1 MKSMSDDF
9 VEFFHHVGIKKG
21 FLIVTK
27 TPDVIIEKITNFE

>member
-1 MKSMSDDF
+1 MRSTSDHF
-9 VEFFHHVGIKKG
+9 IEFLHHVGIKKG